1 LFTLNVSYG
10 TPPGK
15 VELVPKLVEQAIAAY
30 PGTRFVHC
38 MLREL
43 GESALLFEV
52 CFYVENTPGRTLPAA
67 LDLVNHT
74 LLQSFAA
81 NGIEFAYPTRTL
93 WLRDPRGVVEG
104 RSAEGR
110 SA

>member
-1 LFTLNVSYG
+1 MAYD
-10 TPPGK
+10 TPLEKLDQVPR
-15 VELVPKLVEQAIAAY
+15 LVAEAVAAY

-52 CFYVENTPGRTLPAA
+52 CFFVENTPGRALPAA
-67 LDLVNHT
+67 LDQVNHMV
-74 LLQSFAA
+74 LQSFAA

-93 WLRDPRGVVEG
+93 WLRDPRGDAPVRLSPGVQG
-104 RSAEGR
+104 PGA
-110 SA
+110 